1 MTGSL
6 SSTSASDDNTIL
18 VWGAGA
24 IGGVLGAYWARTGRN
39 VILVDINDIH
49 VAACNKHGIAI
60 EGPVDDFVQPV
71 SALHPSEVTGQ
82 FKRIVLAVKAQH
94 TEQACHALL
103 PHLASNGYVLSA
115 QNGLNE
121 KAIADIAGYHR
132 VIGAFVNF
140 GADWLAPGKILYG
153 NKGAV
158 VIGEIDR
165 TLKPRTQALH
175 ALMKDF
181 EPDAVL
187 TDDIWAY
194 LWGKMGY
201 GAMLFATA
209 LTHDSMSAN
218 FANPERALVLI
229 ALAREVMQVAEAE
242 GVAPKGFNGYEPS
255 SFHSTATLSQSQS
268 SIDQLVR
275 FTANTAKTHTGIYR
289 DIAVRKRKTEVDPQ
303 ICAIVSLADK
313 HGEDV
318 PLLRRLVE
326 LVQDIESG
334 RRQQSADTFRALTQ
348 MDTTKK

>member
-1 MTGSL
+1 MTGSS
-6 SSTSASDDNTIL
+6 SSTSASDDNTIV

-60 EGPVDDFVQPV
+60 EGPVDNFIQPI
-71 SALHPSEVTGQ
+71 SALHPSEMTGQ
-82 FKRIVLAVKAQH
+82 FQRIVLAVKAQH
-94 TEQACHALL
+94 TKQACHALL
-103 PHLASNGYVLSA
+103 PHLAADGYVLSA

-121 KAIADIAGYHR
+121 QAIADIAGNHR

-165 TLKPRTQALH
+165 TITPRAQALH

-181 EPDAVL
+181 EPDAIL

-218 FANPERALVLI
+218 FANPERAPVLI

-242 GVAPKGFNGYEPS
+242 GVAPRGFNGFEPL
-255 SFHSTATLSQSQS
+255 SFHSTATLSQSRS
-268 SIDQLVR
+268 SIEQLVK

-289 DIAVRKRKTEVDPQ
+289 DIAVRKRKTEIDPQ
-303 ICAIVSLADK
+303 ICAIVSIADK

-318 PLLRRLVE
+318 PLLRRLIE

-334 RRQQSADTFRALTQ
+334 RRQQSAATFRALTQ
-348 MDTTKK
+348 KDTAKT